1 MKKRLVVPMTAAA
14 VFLLSGCATTTGPDE
29 LASVRAMAE
38 QAAAD
43 AAEAKRMATEA
54 EREAAA
60 AKLAAGR
67 AQSDAAA
74 ARAQSADTES
84 KIDRM
89 FKKAMYK

>member
-1 MKKRLVVPMTAAA
+1 MKQNLVGPIAAA
-14 VFLLSGCATTTGPDE
+14 AFLLGGCATTAGPDE
-29 LASVRAMAE
+29 LASIRAMAE

-60 AKLAAGR
+60 AKLAAGK
-67 AQSDAAA
+67 AQSDADA